1 MDNASTEHLPLFA
14 RSFLASAE
22 KLANSLH
29 PNFQQKD
36 IDEAAIFFREVMNS
50 EALKSAELQDVA
62 NEFTLAELFKNPR
75 KSATYFDSV
84 QNYEQPLS
92 EIALANTILEGDDD
106 ALKQKLA
113 SLLLVLIHAIKAKEN
128 EHLSK
133 DPPTPYAEI
142 IASIDGMFSILIQ
155 LYTFLSSYDTGVAY
169 IDTVASTLKGARKGG
184 NAKAGRTE
192 PLRKLVIAEWTTK
205 YQQLSN
211 VDAARRIHRTL
222 SSKDLND
229 TENKPLLVDPVQA
242 FHRWI
247 AKHKKEI
254 TQS

>member
-1 MDNASTEHLPLFA
+1 MDNASTQHLPLFA
-14 RSFLASAE
+14 RNFLASAE
-22 KLANSLH
+22 ILANTIH

-36 IDEAAIFFREVMNS
+36 IDEVDIFFQEVMGS
-50 EALKSAELQDVA
+50 EALNSPALQDVA

-75 KSATYFDSV
+75 ISATVFESL
-84 QNYEQPLS
+84 QNHEKPLS
-92 EIALANTILEGDDD
+92 EIRLVNTIMNDDD
-106 ALKQKLA
+106 VVLKQRLA
-113 SLLLVLIHAIKAKEN
+113 SVLLVLIHKIKAKEN
-128 EHLSK
+128 ENFSK

-142 IASIDGMFSILIQ
+142 TASIDGMFSLLIQ
-155 LYTFLSSYDTGVAY
+155 LYTILSSYDTGVAHM
-169 IDTVASTLKGARKGG
+169 DTVASTLKGARKGG
-184 NAKAGRTE
+184 NAKADRTE
-192 PLRKLVIAEWTTK
+192 PLKKLVISEWTNK

-229 TENKPLLVDPVQA
+229 TENKPLLVDPIQA

-254 TQS
+254 TES